1 MNYNSNISLKF
12 NCKICN
18 KFYASTNSLWNHN
31 NKFHK
36 NISNENIVE
45 SQPILIESQP
55 NIVESQP
62 NIVESQPIFNCKYC
76 NNVYKHKQ
84 SKFKHEQK
92 CKMKNNIQP
101 IIENN
106 NKIEKLEKENE
117 EIKNT
122 IVELKNIIMQ
132 QAKIHPKTLQK
143 INKQLI
149 NNNSNSNNTT
159 NNTINNTIINNT
171 YVKYGS
177 VPHSRVL
184 SEEKILSILNKPYK
198 SIEESIKL
206 IHFNKNL
213 PEYNNILIT
222 NMKDNIAYTFD
233 GDKFICVNKD
243 ELIDELIDNHKDQ
256 IEVSYEEYKDKMRE
270 FTQKRLEAFFEEI
283 NNDNAYKDKFDK
295 PYKNFKCYKIFDIK
309 MLIYNLSNSKKFELL
324 KNMNLKEKK
333 IEFD

>member
-1 MNYNSNISLKF
+1 MKCKSDILLKYN
-12 NCKICN
+12 CTICN

-36 NISNENIVE
+36 NNDINVNDVNVNVNDVNVNVNDVNVDI
-45 SQPILIESQP
+45 IETKK
-55 NIVESQP
+55 IIKCE
-62 NIVESQPIFNCKYC
+62 YC
-76 NNVYKHKQ
+76 NKIYSSRFSKSNHK
-84 SKFKHEQK
+84 KI